1 MCVVCRY
8 GINTSGCV
16 TTQKSDVLVWCKVSY
31 NEASEVRADVSDM
44 QRTQESEFQTSV
56 LKRCTSFSLA
66 LRPNAGQGL
75 LINEV
80 ARSHTTTHHSR

>member
-8 GINTSGCV
+8 GINTSDCV

-31 NEASEVRADVSDM
+31 NEASEVRTDVSDV

-56 LKRCTSFSLA
+56 LKRCTSFPISA
-66 LRPNAGQGL
+66 AAKRGPGPP
-75 LINEV
+75 
-80 ARSHTTTHHSR
+80 H

>member
-16 TTQKSDVLVWCKVSY
+16 TTQKSDVLVWCEVSY
-31 NEASEVRADVSDM
+31 NEASDVRTSVSDM

-56 LKRCTSFSLA
+56 LKRCTSFSISA
-66 LRPNAGQGL
+66 ATKRGPGPP
-75 LINEV
+75 
-80 ARSHTTTHHSR
+80 H